1 MILCLGV
8 HQELSPQKDDQ
19 ALEEVPSPTGFP
31 LSPDRLHAIEEVIAK
46 GRSPHH
52 EQQDTD
58 ELRALPADPSA
69 HLSPFHKARKHFKNI
84 MGGLSLSDL
93 FIEEWGEEGGGGGWG
108 EGGGTFFLETLVA
121 VML

>member
-52 EQQDTD
+52 EQQTQMSCGPC
-58 ELRALPADPSA
+58 LL
-69 HLSPFHKARKHFKNI
+69 
-84 MGGLSLSDL
+84 
-93 FIEEWGEEGGGGGWG
+93 
-108 EGGGTFFLETLVA
+108 TLQ
-121 VML
+121 LT